1 MKKLVL
7 LGVAISLFA
16 CQQEEEK
23 IDTSI
28 PSELATE
35 LDSFSYLIG
44 MYVGS
49 DMKQKGMTA
58 IQKTSFLTGIQRSL
72 EGLESEISPEI
83 AATFYECIFQQITT
97 RKIE

>member
-35 LDSFSYLIG
+35 LDSVSYLIG
-44 MYVGS
+44 MQVGS
-49 DMKQKGMTA
+49 GLKQEGMTA
-58 IQKTSFLTGIQRSL
+58 IQKTSF
-72 EGLESEISPEI
+72 
-83 AATFYECIFQQITT
+83 FYCL
-97 RKIE
+97 

>member
-28 PSELATE
+28 PSELTTE
-35 LDSFSYLIG
+35 LDSFS
-44 MYVGS
+44 
-49 DMKQKGMTA
+49 
-58 IQKTSFLTGIQRSL
+58 
-72 EGLESEISPEI
+72 
-83 AATFYECIFQQITT
+83 
-97 RKIE
+97 